1 MILYDEISNDRSSDE
16 SGESEA
22 VGQIVDI
29 LVESGR
35 QRGTYA
41 PRERYS
47 IKSSYQRGLAS
58 ELELFIFINFAI
70 SATLGTLGEE
80 ATARCHIRSF
90 AIGRYLSRPMSPN
103 IPLLIPVE

>member
-22 VGQIVDI
+22 IGQIVDI

-47 IKSSYQRGLAS
+47 IKSSDQRGLAS
-58 ELELFIFINFAI
+58 ELRAVHLHQLRDI
-70 SATLGTLGEE
+70 GYVRDVGRG
-80 ATARCHIRSF
+80 ATARCHIRPF